1 MVLQHDALQSQVSG
15 RTAGREELEQRY
27 RPLFREDFSYRQLVT
42 YVPNKSLP
50 IHRWFKYPQGYSP
63 QLVERILTRFNAIPT
78 TDIVLD
84 PFAGCGTTMLAA
96 KQLGYQS
103 WGLDRLPTSV
113 FVASVKLRDA
123 TEYDL
128 VALKRQIEYLLT
140 LPYHEPSITAP
151 TDIRIVRLAYTP
163 QTLAEI
169 MFFREA
175 IEQVPDRLVQDFLM
189 FALMAVLESVSFTSK
204 DGQFLRL
211 VERTI
216 PPVREVLAKQLHRMY
231 GDLSGAYRQTG
242 FFDTPVAPARADVY
256 LGDARDLSLFQRRT
270 DVVITSPPYLNRYDY
285 TRIFGLELCLRDCR
299 QLRDVVALRHS
310 LLRSHIE
317 SKDAPTRDV
326 NHPAL
331 EEVLDNLAGER
342 LNNDRIP
349 IMVRGYFEDMNR
361 VIEQLYAV
369 SNPGAYVA
377 LVVGNARFHGELIP
391 VDLLLCELAVAA
403 GFSVDEIIVTRYK
416 GNSSQQMGRF
426 GRVPVRESI
435 LFWSKSAFATTIR
448 SFHRNRKGYL
458 AFRA

>member
-1 MVLQHDALQSQVSG
+1 MILQHNALQSQVSG

-27 RPLFREDFSYRQLVT
+27 RPLFCEDFSYRQLVT
-42 YVPNKSLP
+42 YVPNKALP
-50 IHRWFKYPQGYSP
+50 VHRWFKYPQGYSP
-63 QLVERILTRFNAIPT
+63 QLIERILTRFKAT
-78 TDIVLD
+78 SGHDIVLD
-84 PFAGCGTTMLAA
+84 PFAGCGTTLLAS
-96 KQLGYQS
+96 KQAGYQS

-113 FVASVKLRDA
+113 FVSIVKLRDA
-123 TEYDL
+123 SEYDL
-128 VALKRQIEYLLT
+128 ASLKWKIEQLLA
-140 LPYHEPSITAP
+140 LPYHEARIAAP
-151 TDIRIVRLAYTP
+151 ADIRIVRLAYPP

-175 IEQVPDRLVQDFLM
+175 IEQVSDLLIQDFLM

-211 VERTI
+211 IERQI
-216 PPVREVLAKQLHRMY
+216 PPVREVLAKQLRRMY
-231 GDLSGAYRQTG
+231 DDLIGTYHQSSI
-242 FFDTPVAPARADVY
+242 FDVSVAPVRSDVY
-256 LGDARDLSLFQRRT
+256 LGDARDLSLFQQRA

-317 SKDAPTRDV
+317 SKDAPTHDV
-326 NHPAL
+326 NHSAL
-331 EEVLDNLAGER
+331 EEVLDNLAGEK

-349 IMVRGYFEDMNR
+349 IMVRGYFEDMNK

-369 SNPGAYVA
+369 SNPGARLA

-403 GFSVDEIIVTRYK
+403 GFGVDEIIVTRYK

-426 GRVPVRESI
+426 GRIPVRESI
-435 LFWSKSAFATTIR
+435 LFWSKQ
-448 SFHRNRKGYL
+448 
-458 AFRA
+458 